1 MKKVEIG
8 FKMVKD
14 TDTIKL
20 VDVKRINEEME
31 VIRPEMCFR
40 GKKGAIDYIDSN
52 RHYFGAMFPNG
63 FTIDGTDIAYES
75 KGGYATR
82 KYEA

>member
-20 VDVKRINEEME
+20 VDVKRIDKDME
-31 VIRPEMCFR
+31 VIRSEMCFR

-52 RHYFGAMFPNG
+52 RYYFGAMFSKG
-63 FTIDGTDIAYES
+63 FTIEDTDIVYES
-75 KGGYATR
+75 KSGYATR